1 MSGLVL
7 SSPVLV
13 ERGSSELVVSDGE
26 DGDFWDEEDG
36 EFPYHLGDF
45 PPAILL
51 DWALFRDEGIED
63 LIEDTPWKVSNRIL
77 SS

>member
-36 EFPYHLGDF
+36 EFPYSL
-45 PPAILL
+45 
-51 DWALFRDEGIED
+51 
-63 LIEDTPWKVSNRIL
+63 
-77 SS
+77 